1 MKREDYIKLLT
12 KLHNTVLVMKYKI
25 KDNIKLMERTY
36 ITRKPQP
43 QSHKTYKQLFKKLD
57 LTKKVLA
64 VWENF
69 ET

>member
-1 MKREDYIKLLT
+1 
-12 KLHNTVLVMKYKI
+12 MKYKI

-36 ITRKPQP
+36 ITGKPQP